1 MIRKSRSALIFILDL
16 IILYAC
22 FLGVFVYFK
31 GFASIPLS
39 SVLLVLY
46 VALIWFIIA
55 INSSVSNI
63 SIDSKEMLVLRD
75 LIVAYSVM
83 SASIIGIIAIF
94 GEFAPNNKLI
104 LWPLLF
110 ALIMS
115 SALRLCYLISIKRL
129 VKMGYNQKSALL
141 IGGGRAAEKVINK
154 ILLSPDLGYRIY
166 GILADEYL
174 ESLPM
179 KFYLGKLKRF
189 EEIVQTGLVDEVI
202 IALPLKMENA
212 IIDMVHKCN
221 HEGIRPRIVPDFF
234 KIIPRGAVLSELG
247 DIPLISIR
255 NEPLSLLKNRVLKRI
270 FDIVVSLMSLVFL
283 SPLFIV
289 IALAIKAT
297 SKGPVFFKQERV
309 SLNNK
314 TFQMIK
320 FRSMYNQSHKSSN
333 TNHTSEN
340 DPRVTTVGRF
350 LRRYS
355 LDELPQFWNVLIGD
369 MSIVGPRP
377 ELTYFANEFKEKIDK
392 YRVRHLVRSGITGLA
407 QVNGYR
413 GNTSK
418 EKRVTYDMHYIEN
431 WNFWFDLKI
440 LWLTLFG
447 RDTNKNAY

>member
-1 MIRKSRSALIFILDL
+1 MIRKSRSTLIFILDL

-22 FLGVFVYFK
+22 FLGVFVYYK

-55 INSSVSNI
+55 VNSSVSNI
-63 SIDSKEMLVLRD
+63 SIDSKITLVLRE
-75 LIVAYSVM
+75 LVVAYSVM
-83 SASIIGIIAIF
+83 SASIIGVIAIF

-104 LWPLLF
+104 LWSLLF

-115 SALRLCYLISIKRL
+115 SVLRLSYLISIKRL

-141 IGGGRAAEKVINK
+141 IGGGQAAEKVINK
-154 ILLSPDLGYRIY
+154 ILSSPNSGYRLY

-179 KFYLGKLKRF
+179 QFYLGKLKRF

-202 IALPLKMENA
+202 IALPLKTENT
-212 IIDMVHKCN
+212 IIKMVHKCN
-221 HEGIRPRIVPDFF
+221 YEGIRPRIVPDFF

-255 NEPLSLLKNRVLKRI
+255 NEPLSLLKNRVLKRT
-270 FDIVVSLMSLVFL
+270 FDIVFSLISLIFL
-283 SPLFIV
+283 SPLFFV
-289 IALAIKAT
+289 IAIAIKAT
-297 SKGPVFFKQERV
+297 SKGPVFFKQERI

-314 TFQMIK
+314 PFQMIK

-333 TNHTSEN
+333 TNHTNEN
-340 DPRVTTVGRF
+340 DPRVTSVGRF

-355 LDELPQFWNVLIGD
+355 LDELPQFWNVLFGD
-369 MSIVGPRP
+369 MSVVGPRP
-377 ELTYFANEFKEKIDK
+377 ELTYFANEFREKIDK

-431 WNFWFDLKI
+431 WNFWLDMKI
-440 LWLTLFG
+440 LLLTLFG
-447 RDTNKNAY
+447 RDSNKNAY